1 MMSKIFRMIFINN
14 IILVNNE
21 IMYLVDPKPES
32 PFLMSDFKKILGE
45 FQDKVYNQAYRMMGN
60 SEDAEEVT
68 QDIFLKVF
76 KNISAFR
83 GECKMS
89 TWIYRITSNECISRL
104 RKKQLD
110 MTSLDSPF
118 DDGRTLSD
126 VLPSDNHDTL
136 KNMESEETAKY
147 IRSQVNRLP
156 AEWAMAICLYHFDDL
171 SYNEISEIM
180 SLPTGTIA
188 TYILRGRKQLAKW
201 LVNVL

>member
-1 MMSKIFRMIFINN
+1 
-14 IILVNNE
+14 
-21 IMYLVDPKPES
+21 MYIVDPKPES
-32 PFLMSDFKKILGE
+32 LFLMSDFRKILGE
-45 FQDKVYNQAYRMMGN
+45 FQDRVYNQAYRMMGN
-60 SEDAEEVT
+60 CEDAEEVT

-110 MTSLDSPF
+110 MTSLDNPF

-136 KNMESEETAKY
+136 KNMASEETAKY

-156 AEWAMAICLYHFDDL
+156 AEWAMAISFYHFDDL

-180 SLPTGTIA
+180 NLPTGTIA